1 MSFTSLCRF
10 YLNKETRL
18 ENTID
23 FYYDKCKIIEINDN
37 MTCIIEIKNEQ
48 YILYLKGVPKK
59 KILKPYFNYLCSNND
74 IFYVKTI
81 EKRTKYNNNIGY
93 LFNKDKININNLLYK
108 RFKTLKNKY
117 ITDNIYFKSK
127 LIKPYR
133 TNLYTI
139 YEEDEIN
146 I

>member
-1 MSFTSLCRF
+1 MCRF

-37 MTCIIEIKNEQ
+37 MTCIIEIKNKK
-48 YILYLKGVPKK
+48 YKLYLKGVPKK
-59 KILKPYFNYLCSNND
+59 KILKPYFNYLCLNSD
-74 IFYVKTI
+74 IFYVKII
-81 EKRTKYNNNIGY
+81 EKRTNSNKILGY
-93 LFNKDKININNLLYK
+93 LFNKDKNNINILLYK
-108 RFKTLKNKY
+108 RFKNLKNKY
-117 ITDNIYFKSK
+117 INDNIYFRSK
-127 LIKPYR
+127 LMSPYR
-133 TNLYTI
+133 KNLYTI